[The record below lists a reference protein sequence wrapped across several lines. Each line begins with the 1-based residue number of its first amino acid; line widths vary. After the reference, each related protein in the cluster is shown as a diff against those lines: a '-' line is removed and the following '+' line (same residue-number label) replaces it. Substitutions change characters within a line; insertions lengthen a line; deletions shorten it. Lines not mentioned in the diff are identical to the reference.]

1 MSVEL
6 LNRISHS
13 PDNPND
19 REYTVIIED
28 RYHIQDKMSTDLRLT
43 QQN

>member
-6 LNRISHS
+6 LSRINHS
-13 PDNPND
+13 PDHPND

-28 RYHIQDKMSTDLRLT
+28 RYLIQDKMSADLILT